1 MKTKLLKISMMITAL
16 IFLFTGA
23 SWAEG
28 GKNRQ
33 RNKGPE
39 KRIESKGHGGSS
51 YRQPVHYKPK
61 FNRNQ
66 KHFYKNNRYRQRPAN
81 RYRDY
86 KFYHRNKWIRKL
98 RPQIRHGRHYGE
110 NSYNEDASYNEFSVA
125 ATINEPGV
133 EFSIGTKRTW

>member
-1 MKTKLLKISMMITAL
+1 MKTKLLKISMLITAL
-16 IFLFTGA
+16 MFVFAGA

-61 FNRNQ
+61 INRHQ
-66 KHFYKNNRYRQRPAN
+66 KHFYKNNRYRHRPAN
-81 RYRDY
+81 RYRY
-86 KFYHRNKWIRKL
+86 HKFYHRNRWIRNHL
-98 RPQIRHGRHYGE
+98 QHRPGRHYSE
-110 NSYNEDASYNEFSVA
+110 NSYDDDLSTNEFSI
-125 ATINEPGV
+125 ATTVSQPGV
-133 EFSIGTKRTW
+133 EFSIGAKRTW